1 MNPLHGWRRVAWLLA
16 VVLTAG
22 WVAACADGST
32 SNGPPALHVLAGSEL
47 KDLEPLLPDLKNA
60 TGINLAFDYIG
71 TLDGAQA
78 ISTGDSHPL
87 AWFSSNRYLTL
98 LPDASKKILAQQ
110 RIMLSPVVLGVK
122 KSTAQR
128 FGWENNAAITWKDIA
143 NKASAGQ
150 FTFAM
155 TDPSASNSGFS
166 ALVGVASA
174 FAGTGNALTS
184 GDIANNTAAL
194 KALFAGQ
201 RLTAGSSGFLADS
214 YVKDQTTLD
223 GIINYES
230 VLLGLNSGGKLK
242 ESLDLIYPKEGIVTA
257 DYPLM
262 LLDSSHR
269 SDYDKLVAYFRKPD
283 VQTRIMTQTHRR
295 PSVPDVQPDAQFPSQ
310 VLVEVQFPANLDV
323 VNQLIE
329 LYLNQVRLPS
339 HTYFVLDISGSMD
352 GSRLDGVKKTFANLT
367 GADKTITGQFARFR
381 AREDITILTFNN
393 AVQQVRD
400 FSINDPTP
408 GSADLK
414 AVLDFVDSLKA
425 GGGTAIYDALIRAF
439 DMAGR
444 AKATDPNRF
453 YSVVLMTD
461 GENNNGANSG
471 QFRNWY
477 NSASSEVR
485 SIKCFA
491 VIFGEASPQELND
504 VATLT
509 GGRTFDA
516 RSASLATVFKEIR
529 GYQ

>member
-1 MNPLHGWRRVAWLLA
+1 
-16 VVLTAG
+16 
-22 WVAACADGST
+22 
-32 SNGPPALHVLAGSEL
+32 
-47 KDLEPLLPDLKNA
+47 
-60 TGINLAFDYIG
+60 
-71 TLDGAQA
+71 
-78 ISTGDSHPL
+78 
-87 AWFSSNRYLTL
+87 
-98 LPDASKKILAQQ
+98 
-110 RIMLSPVVLGVK
+110 
-122 KSTAQR
+122 
-128 FGWENNAAITWKDIA
+128 
-143 NKASAGQ
+143 
-150 FTFAM
+150 M

-184 GDIANNTAAL
+184 SDITANTGAL
-194 KALFAGQ
+194 TALFAGQ

-214 YVKDQTTLD
+214 YVKDQGTLD

-230 VLLGLNSGGKLK
+230 VLLGLNAAGKLK

-262 LLDSSHR
+262 LLDSAHR
-269 SDYDKLVAYFRKPD
+269 ADYDKLVAYFRQPS

-295 PSVPDVQPDAQFPSQ
+295 PSVPEVQPDAQFPSQ

-339 HTYFVLDISGSMD
+339 HTYFVLDISGSME

-381 AREDITILTFNN
+381 AREDITIISFNSS
-393 AVQQVRD
+393 VQQVRD
-400 FSINDPTP
+400 FTINDPTP
-408 GSADLK
+408 GSPDLK
-414 AVLDFVDSLKA
+414 RVLDFVDGLKA
-425 GGGTAIYDALIRAF
+425 GGGTAIYDALIQAF
-439 DMAGR
+439 DLAGR
-444 AKATDPNRF
+444 AKAADPNRF

-461 GENNNGANSG
+461 GENNAGASAG
-471 QFRNWY
+471 QFRSY
-477 NSASSEVR
+477 YLSGSPLQAR

-504 VATLT
+504 VANLT